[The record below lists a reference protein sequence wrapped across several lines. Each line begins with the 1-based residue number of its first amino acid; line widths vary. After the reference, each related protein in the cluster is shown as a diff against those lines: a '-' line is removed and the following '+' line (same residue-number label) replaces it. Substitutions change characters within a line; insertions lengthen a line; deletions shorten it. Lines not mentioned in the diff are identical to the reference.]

1 MAEGLDIIVIT
12 GLSGSGKSFAIR
24 AFEDNGFFCV
34 DNLPPLLIPRFIE
47 LCQGYQAEIMRIA
60 LGVDLRGGHFLQSWP
75 QVLADIRAAG
85 HHIQVLFFDA
95 SDDVLLRRF
104 SETRRPHPLAE
115 KGSIQDGISRE
126 RKALEAMRALADKVI
141 DTSEFNV
148 HQLKREIEQQFCQ
161 VSNARRM
168 SIFLTSFGYKYG
180 IPHDTDMILDVRFL
194 PNPYFVDELR
204 ARSGLDREV
213 EEYVLKDEETRVYLD
228 RLYGLLEYSL
238 PLYEREGKSTL
249 TLALGCTGGRHRSV
263 VLVEELRK
271 RFGGANYQIHVKHRD
286 VDK

>member
-47 LCQGYQAEIMRIA
+47 LCQGYQEDIMRIA

-75 QVLADIRAAG
+75 QVLADMRAAG
-85 HHIQVLFFDA
+85 HHVQVLFFDA

-104 SETRRPHPLAE
+104 SETRRPHPLAG

-126 RKALEAMRALADKVI
+126 RKALEAMRELADKVI
-141 DTSEFNV
+141 DTGEFNV

-161 VSNARRM
+161 AANSRRM
-168 SIFLTSFGYKYG
+168 SIFLASFGYKYG
-180 IPHDTDMILDVRFL
+180 IPHDTDLMLDVRFL
-194 PNPYFVDELR
+194 PNPYFVNELR
-204 ARSGLDREV
+204 AKSGLDREV
-213 EEYVLKDEETRVYLD
+213 EEYVLKDQETRVYLD
-228 RLYGLLEYSL
+228 RLYALLEYTL

-286 VDK
+286 IDK